1 MKFDRPSTT
10 GTAVTL
16 QDVLDRLGEIDGL
29 SEARRR
35 DLRSAVRCY
44 AKLLVIPLDLAA
56 IRKNLDKMVPAQ
68 AKISAKRWA
77 NRRSD
82 LAAAFAACG
91 LMPMLK
97 TARVRLEPA
106 WASLLDQ
113 ATDRAVQHGLS
124 RFARWATLRRV
135 APAMVEASTIER
147 FVSEL
152 EAASLARHVEG
163 QYRGVATAWN
173 ALVAAVRGEGMRPIA
188 LPALSRA
195 PVRLAW
201 EQLPAAF

>member
-44 AKLLVIPLDLAA
+44 AKLLGIPPSVIPLDLAT

-82 LAAAFAACG
+82 LAAALAACG

-113 ATDRAVQHGLS
+113 AT
-124 RFARWATLRRV
+124 
-135 APAMVEASTIER
+135 
-147 FVSEL
+147 
-152 EAASLARHVEG
+152 
-163 QYRGVATAWN
+163 
-173 ALVAAVRGEGMRPIA
+173 
-188 LPALSRA
+188 
-195 PVRLAW
+195 
-201 EQLPAAF
+201 